1 MHLDEHNSD
10 TTTTSFRVYRNSD
23 ITAAYV
29 TEIVADK
36 LSAIDET
43 NSEYNTKNAVST
55 NFTPGSTCLVLEN
68 SSVWMLGNDKKW
80 HEI

>member
-1 MHLDEHNSD
+1 MAFS
-10 TTTTSFRVYRNSD
+10 VYRNSD

-36 LSAIDET
+36 LSDIDET
-43 NSEYNTKNAVST
+43 NSEYDAENAVST
-55 NFTPGSTCLVLEN
+55 DFTPGSTCIVIED